1 MVILMFLRIITYII
15 GVIMSVIGVTS
26 LILYLNL
33 LVNGYTFLEY
43 VNFIIKRIECLFIF
57 IGPLIIYLSIFRRK
71 K

>member
-1 MVILMFLRIITYII
+1 MSAI
-15 GVIMSVIGVTS
+15 GVRS

-57 IGPLIIYLSIFRRK
+57 IGPLIIYL
-71 K
+71 

>member
-1 MVILMFLRIITYII
+1 MFLRIITYIL